1 MRKLLFLLLF
11 AGLPVEASE
20 NPEAR
25 TLYEKAYASFQTR
38 TREGLSESRV
48 LFQEAV
54 ALDPRFAEAHAG
66 VADASCLLALYGY
79 EAPLQV
85 MPGAR
90 EAALEALR
98 LYPNLAKAHASLGL
112 VRYLYEWSFEEA
124 EASFKKA
131 VALDPAYPSAHH
143 WLAMM
148 LMATG
153 RYEESLE
160 HIDRA
165 IALEPES
172 ALYDVKRGTILMAE
186 GRLDEAEAHLRSVL
200 ERRRPESPLA
210 RRELGLLELVR
221 GRPETTLLHL
231 DSSEPA
237 YALVLG
243 RLGRKSE
250 AREMLEALR
259 DLESLSYVSPVDFAL
274 VYLGLGEKDR
284 ALDELERAFER
295 RDAALVYL
303 RTQPGLAPLRSEA
316 RFQDILKRMG
326 I

>member
-1 MRKLLFLLLF
+1 LKNLLLALLL
-11 AGLPVEASE
+11 AGIPLEPPE

-25 TLYEKAYASFQTR
+25 ALYEDALASFQTR
-38 TREGLSESRV
+38 TREGLTESRV

-54 ALDPRFAEAHAG
+54 TLDPRFAEAHAG

-79 EAPLQV
+79 EAPSRV

-90 EAALEALR
+90 EAAMEAIRLE
-98 LYPNLAKAHASLGL
+98 PSLAKAHASLGL
-112 VRYLYEWSFEEA
+112 VRYLYEWSFDEA
-124 EASFKKA
+124 EASFEKA
-131 VALDPAYPSAHH
+131 IALDSAYPSAHH
-143 WLAMM
+143 WFAMM
-148 LMATG
+148 LMARG
-153 RYEESLE
+153 RYEESLAR
-160 HIDRA
+160 IDEA

-172 ALYDVKRGTILMAE
+172 ALYDVKRGTILMAQ
-186 GRLDEAEAHLRSVL
+186 GRLDEAEAHLRAVL
-200 ERRRPESPLA
+200 ERRPGSPLA

-221 GRPETTLLHL
+221 GRPEAARVHL

-250 AREMLEALR
+250 AQAMLEALR
-259 DLESLSYVSPVDFAL
+259 DVSASSYVSPIDFA
-274 VYLGLGEKDR
+274 VIYAGLGETEA
-284 ALDELERAFER
+284 ALDEVGRAFEA

-303 RTQPGLAPLRSEA
+303 RTQPGLASLRSEA
-316 RFQDILKRMG
+316 GFQDILKRMG